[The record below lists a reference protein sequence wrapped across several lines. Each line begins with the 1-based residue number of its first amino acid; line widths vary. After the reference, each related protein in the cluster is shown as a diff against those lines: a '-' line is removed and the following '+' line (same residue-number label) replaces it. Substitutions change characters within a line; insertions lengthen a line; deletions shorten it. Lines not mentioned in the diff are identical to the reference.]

1 MLERCAYHGGVR
13 TCQAQHF
20 EDTPEARREL
30 AGFLQRVFAKGADA
44 CAWERRFEHWW
55 DLNPFAELSPE
66 RGWVI
71 KSLSDDTVVGF
82 LGLIPACYSVDSV
95 RTPAVVPTTWVVDP
109 RYREAALMLGRRL
122 QQLIGRTLIV
132 STTGRREFQGRL
144 VKRGWVL
151 NTDAFRQFVPCG
163 WAARW
168 MLGSGAPLAHGQR
181 ITGDVDEVRS
191 ILGSVPGASGIEK
204 CLTPEYLRWYRNSP
218 AREHRF
224 AGVVDAEGRLSS
236 FLMLAPSPL
245 AGILNVWAVVD
256 WFTAGS
262 SNEELRG
269 LLAAVAEKPEMV
281 GICGSGRTRPFL
293 LRLTAMADDETWKG
307 VRGLW
312 RAPVTLNHFH
322 CPPEPLRLLPKRCVL
337 AEGDLGL

>member
-1 MLERCAYHGGVR
+1 MR
-13 TCQAQHF
+13 TCRAQHF

-30 AGFLQRVFAKGADA
+30 ASFLGRVFAKGTDT
-44 CAWERRFEHWW
+44 CGWERRFEHWW
-55 DLNPFAELSPE
+55 DGNPFAELTSE

-71 KSLSDDTVVGF
+71 KSLSDDSVVGF
-82 LGLIPACYSVDSV
+82 MGLIPACYTVDGTP
-95 RTPAVVPTTWVVDP
+95 TPAVVPTTWVVDP
-109 RYREAALMLGRRL
+109 GYREAALVLGRRL
-122 QQLIGRTLIV
+122 QQMVGRILIV

-151 NTDAFRQFVPCG
+151 NTDAVRQFVPCG
-163 WAARW
+163 RAARW
-168 MLGSGAPLAHGQR
+168 LLGSGKPLGESLR
-181 ITGDVDEVRS
+181 ITGEVDDVRS
-191 ILGSVPGASGIEK
+191 IQGAAHESKGIEK

-245 AGILNVWAVVD
+245 AGMLNVWAVVD
-256 WFTAGS
+256 WFTAAAD
-262 SNEELRG
+262 NEELRG
-269 LLAAVAEKPEMV
+269 LLAAVAEKPERA
-281 GICGSGRTRPFL
+281 GLCGPRRTRPFL
-293 LRLTAMADDETWKG
+293 LRLTAMADDETWRG